1 MELKIKHNN
10 ELHTYEGTSVIFA
23 VQRGDYAEGALMGS
37 KVECMSL
44 LISLIK
50 KCLETSDLNEASA
63 FLKLLKEVLES
74 KVEEVGHAEK
84 L

>member
-37 KVECMSL
+37 KVECMAL